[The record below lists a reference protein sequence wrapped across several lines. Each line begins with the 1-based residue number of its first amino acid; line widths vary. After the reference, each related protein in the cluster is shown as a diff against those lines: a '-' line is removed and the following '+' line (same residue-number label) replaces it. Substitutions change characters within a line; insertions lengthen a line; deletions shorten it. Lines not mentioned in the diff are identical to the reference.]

1 VVPLIAPLSAAEF
14 EQRQAAGAWIEPEAL
29 PELWNTIERIRVVM
43 HGLIREARGTSD
55 DARPLADELDT
66 ITQRDVR
73 PHVQPHQASVLL
85 LVNGKRTTVALAWR
99 PITKGLLGPRSS
111 RAALKRRSMPVDHR
125 IDEASA
131 IAEGLAQPDPELNA
145 DRGGVA
151 WRLQLQCPE
160 CDRPCEVLRSP
171 IGLRQWACGKCR
183 RPAALSN
190 RWPRSNPMTAR
201 SAADRAYRQ
210 HTEAAARLAVRLLKA
225 PANVLMGNLGAP
237 VQVLCPKPPGMR
249 WDRYQRIC
257 RVLEAHRAL
266 GQMAYLRTMR
276 ADLERISPGIMGDLQ
291 LQQVAELE
299 AYYRAVLLI
308 EKDVT
313 KRSSW
318 ARRGHS
324 SNQAVRE
331 WKARQQGSPCTHK
344 GAPARLAA

>member
-1 VVPLIAPLSAAEF
+1 MPLIAPLSAAEF

-29 PELWNTIERIRVVM
+29 PELWSTIARIRVVM
-43 HGLIREARGTSD
+43 HGLIREARGTRS

-66 ITQRDVR
+66 ITHRDVR
-73 PHVQPHQASVLL
+73 PHVQLHQGSVLL

-111 RAALKRRSMPVDHR
+111 RAALKRRGLTADAR
-125 IDEASA
+125 IDEAAA
-131 IAEGLAQPDPELNA
+131 ISEGLEQPDPELNA
-145 DRGGVA
+145 DRGGIA
-151 WRLQLQCPE
+151 WRMQLRCPE

-171 IGLRQWACGKCR
+171 IGLRQWACWKCR

-190 RWPRSNPMTAR
+190 RWARSNPMTAR
-201 SAADRAYRQ
+201 SAADRDYRK

-225 PANVLMGNLGAP
+225 KAHTLMGNLGAP
-237 VQVLCPKPPGMR
+237 VQVLCPKPPAMR

-276 ADLERISPGIMGDLQ
+276 ADLERISPGIMGDLH

-318 ARRGHS
+318 ARRGRS
-324 SNQAVRE
+324 SVHVVRE
-331 WKARQQGSPCTHK
+331 WKAQQQGSPCAHK
-344 GAPARLAA
+344 GDTARLAA

>member
-131 IAEGLAQPDPELNA
+131 IAEGLVQPDPELNA

-210 HTEAAARLAVRLLKA
+210 HTEAAARLAVRLLKV

-331 WKARQQGSPCTHK
+331 WKARQQGSPCAHK